1 MGEFHRERSKAG
13 RDGAQFR
20 RVVAQLRETRASC
33 HYARI
38 LPTVSCDDMTVPL
51 CQVRQH
57 HTELMLVNHYLQNE
71 THACWWMMMYNIYLT
86 ALDINRQNTVHTFQ
100 QPHTFSAVLCLLSFR
115 VTTVT
120 LYSALEVTLLFM
132 GLYKITD
139 YFTFHYISDHS
150 DRHSHNNKTGVIC
163 NNSPSL
169 CLSLLTFVALACFFM
184 AIKE

>member
-71 THACWWMMMYNIYLT
+71 TRVLMNDDVQYL
-86 ALDINRQNTVHTFQ
+86 LNRTRHQ
-100 QPHTFSAVLCLLSFR
+100 QTEHSAHFSATS
-115 VTTVT
+115 
-120 LYSALEVTLLFM
+120 
-132 GLYKITD
+132 
-139 YFTFHYISDHS
+139 YFFCSVMFT
-150 DRHSHNNKTGVIC
+150 
-163 NNSPSL
+163 
-169 CLSLLTFVALACFFM
+169 
-184 AIKE
+184 